1 MDLTP
6 LLSFVPLIIGLFLAY
21 HLIVKQ
27 QLPSKSLGAILTYF
41 LGILIVFF
49 AISLII
55 TRLFAGWATGLLQA
69 GTSSAE
75 WQQFINASES
85 VVNEAFNGGGSSG
98 VIVRPTVV
106 QVPVVVTA
114 TPIPGSGFNV
124 VPAPSTG
131 QPGPTQYTV
140 MAGDTLYGI
149 AQRFGT
155 TIDAIMIANGLN
167 SHVIQPGQVLNIP
180 APVK

>member
-6 LLSFVPLIIGLFLAY
+6 LLSFVPLVIGLFLAY

-27 QLPSKSLGAILTYF
+27 QLPAKSLGAILTYF

-69 GTSSAE
+69 GTSSVE

-85 VVNEAFNGGGSSG
+85 VVNQAFNSQPSG
-98 VIVRPTVV
+98 VIVQPTPSQV
-106 QVPVVVTA
+106 QIVVTA
-114 TPIPGSGFNV
+114 TPVPGTGFNV
-124 VPAPSTG
+124 VPPPSTG
-131 QPGPTQYTV
+131 QQAPTQYTV
-140 MAGDTLYGI
+140 MAGDTLFGI

-155 TIDAIMIANGLN
+155 TVDAIMIANNLN
-167 SHVIQPGQVLNIP
+167 THVIQPGQVLNIP
-180 APVK
+180 APAK